1 MQILAQSVLL
11 VKKKTSSLI
20 APYKGKDTDED
31 TDTNT
36 RYDTDTNTRY
46 NTDTEIISL
55 KGCDLIMI
63 AAVFT

>member
-11 VKKKTSSLI
+11 VKKKASSVI

-36 RYDTDTNTRY
+36 RYDTDTDTDTRY
-46 NTDTEIISL
+46 DTDTEIISL
-55 KGCDLIMI
+55 KGCDLI
-63 AAVFT
+63 